1 MSLLS
6 EVVAPEA
13 WLRAVSLK
21 ILREIKP
28 GLISLKLPL
37 HTYEHL
43 LEALEA
49 SGRLSWSSL
58 LFSNQIILLSK
69 YGLFT
74 IVA

>member
-13 WLRAVSLK
+13 WFRAVSLK

-28 GLISLKLPL
+28 GFISLKLPF
-37 HTYEHL
+37 HTFEHL

-58 LFSNQIILLSK
+58 LFSNQVILVSK
-69 YGLFT
+69 YGLFA